1 MDGGPPPLWATV
13 LAAWGAAWSACWSW
27 CWGLAAPPQVAQPPV
42 FSSFGYC
49 GEESGHC
56 SCDEELRRIIG
67 LQEEVR
73 HLQAEVWALR
83 CLLLAGLLL
92 LGVVA
97 SGAGT
102 LGFLAGACR
111 RCRCGG
117 RARPLEAGPALAVP
131 EPRRGAR

>member
-1 MDGGPPPLWATV
+1 M
-13 LAAWGAAWSACWSW
+13 
-27 CWGLAAPPQVAQPPV
+27 AQPPV

-117 RARPLEAGPALAVP
+117 RGRPLEAGAGAGGSSAAPGAGGAAAAAPEPQAAGQSAALAARGP
-131 EPRRGAR
+131 LTPSRRSI